1 MHHHIQTENE
11 HNNYTYNMY
20 TEEDRREKVHTEEH
34 ACKKNIYKERQKM
47 FILHKCTHFIV
58 E

>member
-20 TEEDRREKVHTEEH
+20 TEEDRREKIHTEEH
-34 ACKKNIYKERQKM
+34 ACKKTSIRKGK
-47 FILHKCTHFIV
+47 KC
-58 E
+58 